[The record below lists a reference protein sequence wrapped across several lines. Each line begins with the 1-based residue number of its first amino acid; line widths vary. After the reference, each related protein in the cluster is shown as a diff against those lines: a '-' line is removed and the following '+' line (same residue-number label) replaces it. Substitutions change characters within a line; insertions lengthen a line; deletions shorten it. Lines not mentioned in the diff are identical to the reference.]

1 MSCLE
6 ELDHFESWMMFE
18 VIGFM
23 NEETHRSQIVTPYTK
38 QYSREYSLNWLSY
51 CAPVYLQ
58 ISFNCKD
65 ILNFR
70 LWSIMLDTGSALQ
83 FFHGRVHWPGSGVS
97 STLCGRCPEH
107 LRTFDAGS
115 ILERENG
122 VSQNNTHHNDNTKAL
137 IKILSSVLSTAA
149 TKQGG
154 EHNQKQFRIRMI
166 HSKSYLNII
175 WGHKFLDIQRI
186 THTSEAAYYPDTVC
200 VNH

>member
-115 ILERENG
+115 ILERERTES
-122 VSQNNTHHNDNTKAL
+122 VRIILIIMTTQRLWSRYCQVYYQLLQQSREANTIRSNLELEWN
-137 IKILSSVLSTAA
+137 I
-149 TKQGG
+149 
-154 EHNQKQFRIRMI
+154 QKVI
-166 HSKSYLNII
+166 
-175 WGHKFLDIQRI
+175 
-186 THTSEAAYYPDTVC
+186 
-200 VNH
+200 